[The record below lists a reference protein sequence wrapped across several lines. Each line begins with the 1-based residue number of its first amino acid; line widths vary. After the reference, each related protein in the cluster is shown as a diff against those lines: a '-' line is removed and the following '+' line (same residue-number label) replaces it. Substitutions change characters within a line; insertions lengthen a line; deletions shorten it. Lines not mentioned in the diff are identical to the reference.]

1 MYRRKRGTFF
11 ICDHPVNGVE
21 SLLALSLWFFVI
33 THLDTLVLL
42 LAFCTDERYRVGE
55 IAIGHYLGF
64 SIGLAGALVGSFV
77 VGEFLR
83 EFAFLLGFVP
93 LALGLWGLFRR
104 GTSNDHHPRI
114 VPSGR
119 IGRMGVVT
127 VAGIG
132 LSGENIAVFVPFFA
146 TLSTTELLGVTA
158 LYLIAAGVLFVLA
171 LFISRRPE
179 TADLPAWVEEWAAP
193 VSLVLVGLYVLSAGW
208 VAV

>member
-1 MYRRKRGTFF
+1 MEG
-11 ICDHPVNGVE
+11 
-21 SLLALSLWFFVI
+21 LLALSLWFFAI

-55 IAIGHYLGF
+55 VAIGHYLGF

-77 VGEFLR
+77 VAELLR
-83 EFAFLLGFVP
+83 EFAFVLGFVP
-93 LALGLWGLFRR
+93 LALGLWGILRR
-104 GTSNDHHPRI
+104 GTSNDHYTRI

-119 IGRMGVVT
+119 LGRTGVVT

-146 TLSTTELLGVTA
+146 TLSTAELLGVTA

-171 LFISRRPE
+171 LFISRRPA
-179 TADLPAWVEEWAAP
+179 TANLPEWVEEWAAP
-193 VSLVLVGLYVLSAGW
+193 VSLILVGLYVLSAGW
-208 VAV
+208 VVT